1 MQKYL
6 ITGGAGF
13 IGSNFIHYL
22 LEKYSACQIVNLD
35 LLTYAGNLE
44 NLADIKADPRYH
56 FVQGDINDQELVER
70 MVKTYGC
77 EILVNFAA
85 ESHVDRS
92 ITGPDVFFQTN
103 TQGTLSLLKAAK
115 NQNIQ
120 KFLQISTDEVYGS
133 LGQQGYFSENSPLEP
148 SSPYSASKAAADMFV
163 LAYAK
168 TFGVNA
174 NITRSSNNYG
184 PYQHPEKLIPLMIT
198 KGMQGKKLPIYG
210 TGENIRDWLYVKDNC
225 RAFDAVIHKGQPG
238 EIYNVG
244 AHSEHSNNEIVHL
257 IVDQLGLS
265 TDQIEYVADRLGHDQ
280 RYALDNSKIKM
291 ELGWQPQAGF
301 QTCLTQTI
309 NWYLNHESWWQ
320 KDKFE
325 NS

>member
-44 NLADIKADPRYH
+44 NLADIKADSRYH

-70 MVKTYGC
+70 LIKTYGC

-168 TFGVNA
+168 TFGLNA

-225 RAFDAVIHKGQPG
+225 RAFDTVIHKGQPG

-265 TDQIEYVADRLGHDQ
+265 TDRIEYVADRLGHDQ

-309 NWYLNHESWWQ
+309 NWYLNHEPWWR

>member
-22 LEKYSACQIVNLD
+22 LENYPSCQVINLD

-44 NLADIKADPRYH
+44 NLADVAADPRYH
-56 FVQGDINDQELVER
+56 FVQGNINDQELVER
-70 MVKTYGC
+70 LIKTYRC

-120 KFLQISTDEVYGS
+120 KFLQVSTDEVYGS
-133 LGQQGYFSENSPLEP
+133 LGSQGYFSENSPLKP

-168 TFGVNA
+168 TYGLNT

-198 KGMQGKKLPIYG
+198 KGTQGEKLPIYG
-210 TGENIRDWLYVKDNC
+210 TGENIRDWLYVRDNC
-225 RAFDAVIHKGQPG
+225 RAFDAVIQKGQPG

-265 TDQIEYVADRLGHDQ
+265 TDQIEYVVDRLGHDQ
-280 RYALDNSKIKM
+280 RYALDNSKIRR
-291 ELGWQPQAGF
+291 ELGWQPRTIFKLGIE
-301 QTCLTQTI
+301 QTI
-309 NWYLNHESWWQ
+309 KWYLEHSGWWQ
-320 KDKFE
+320 
-325 NS
+325 NG

>member
-70 MVKTYGC
+70 LVKTYGC